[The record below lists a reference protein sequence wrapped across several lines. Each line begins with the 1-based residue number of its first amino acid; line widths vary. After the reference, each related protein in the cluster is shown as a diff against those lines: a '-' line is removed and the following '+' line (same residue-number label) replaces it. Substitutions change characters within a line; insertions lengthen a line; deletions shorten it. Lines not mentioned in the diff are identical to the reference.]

1 MTGMKA
7 SGSMTRMLSTD
18 HPSACIPWCQ
28 EINPL
33 NSLMHPIPIEMKTGM
48 NSRPA
53 RFLSPVPGFGG
64 GIPEFPV
71 IPNKTGQKDMTAHPT
86 IPDSVVLFP
95 AARELRHYTS
105 RYFCQFLADFFQWR
119 S

>member
-1 MTGMKA
+1 MTVMKA

-18 HPSACIPWCQ
+18 NPSAGIPWCQ
-28 EINPL
+28 GRNPL
-33 NSLMHPIPIEMKTGM
+33 NSLMLPIAIEMKTGM
-48 NSRPA
+48 NIRPA
-53 RFLSPVPGFGG
+53 RYLCPVPGFRG

-105 RYFCQFLADFFQWR
+105 RYFCQFQPDFFQW
-119 S
+119 

>member
-1 MTGMKA
+1 MTVMKA

-18 HPSACIPWCQ
+18 NPSAGIPWCQ
-28 EINPL
+28 GRNPL
-33 NSLMHPIPIEMKTGM
+33 NSLMLPIAIEMKTGM
-48 NSRPA
+48 NIRPA
-53 RFLSPVPGFGG
+53 HYLCPVPGFRG

-105 RYFCQFLADFFQWR
+105 RYFCQFQPDFFQW
-119 S
+119 